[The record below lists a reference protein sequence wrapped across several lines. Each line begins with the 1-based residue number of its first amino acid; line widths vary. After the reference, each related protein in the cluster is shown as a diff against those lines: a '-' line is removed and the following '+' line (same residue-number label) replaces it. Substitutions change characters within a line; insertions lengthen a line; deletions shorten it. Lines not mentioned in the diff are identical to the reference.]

1 MRNPHFDEK
10 GNFDLDKSIRGLVG
24 ALADPIIVMKGFE
37 SEPIP
42 DWLRTRIK
50 LERIL
55 EENSAHP
62 TGTDAEAC
70 VWLMTASLAYP
81 ITHDAAYIYGYLMDK
96 EMKTQGNNNL
106 GIVSALVRPLT
117 EDQKRQLERLKA
129 DIYRD
134 RKKGQAELDKR
145 KRQTAAPAPAPHH
158 SQAAEQTLQAYQEHY
173 PKGVEPPASFPKRP
187 TEHVQTRKPWMP
199 TGVKMWQIPQAQFI
213 SWQTLRHPDADNAE
227 IFQWQGEHR
236 RAVGQAL
243 RDKLPVPREVKA
255 DYPGLAEHPER
266 GNNPIDA
273 SSERAAEYW
282 NRHLEHNKLR
292 TQPGGPETDAG
303 AFLSWMLE
311 AGGDML
317 REASNKYPE
326 RGYIW
331 EKWKRLKNHIN
342 DSDWHRRVSTKEA
355 EHIIEIQELVTN
367 LPASDHFTL
376 GVKSLLI
383 AIAFRLPSNVDRI
396 LEQLKPELKAMK
408 PLINPR
414 MRGYDT
420 AYVHSI
426 EEADAIK
433 AKWFS
438 EGFKTVEVR
447 LTNKKGVISRGDKPN
462 FTIKHS
468 NAKIKQK
475 GVCR

>member
-62 TGTDAEAC
+62 TGTDAEALL
-70 VWLMTASLAYP
+70 WLMTASLGAP
-81 ITHDAAYIYGYLMDK
+81 ITHDAAYIYGNLMDK

-106 GIVSALVRPLT
+106 AQISALVRPLT

-134 RKKGQAELDKR
+134 RKKGQAELNQR
-145 KRQTAAPAPAPHH
+145 KRQAAAPAPAPHY
-158 SQAAEQTLQAYQEHY
+158 SPAAETLQAYQEHY

-199 TGVKMWQIPQAQFI
+199 TGVKMWQIPQSQFI

-311 AGGDML
+311 AAGDIL
-317 REASNKYPE
+317 REASKEYPE
-326 RGYIW
+326 RGYMW
-331 EKWKRLKNHIN
+331 EKWHRIKSHIN
-342 DSDWHRRVSTKEA
+342 DADWYRRFSITEA
-355 EHIIEIQELVTN
+355 EHIIKIQELIRV
-367 LPASDHFTL
+367 LPAQDSFTL
-376 GVKSLLI
+376 KVKALLI
-383 AIAFRLPSNVDRI
+383 AISFRFVSNVERA
-396 LEQLKPELKAMK
+396 LERLKPDLEAMK
-408 PLINPR
+408 PLINPSR
-414 MRGYDT
+414 VSYNIDIC
-420 AYVHSI
+420 HSL
-426 EEADAIK
+426 EEAFAKK
-433 AKWFS
+433 AELEAK
-438 EGFKTVEVR
+438 GFWVKSIR
-447 LTNKKGVISRGDKPN
+447 GPSNKKEAAQGRALPRYVVEHWVMKRK
-462 FTIKHS
+462 KKE
-468 NAKIKQK
+468 A
-475 GVCR
+475 CR